1 MESPGKNLL
10 RLLVERDP
18 ASPEFRS
25 GVRAVLHPTDLPGDD
40 EFDLWRDV
48 FVQQKLPLGRFLQSA
63 LLHAAAVALLWTI
76 TLSWIRQQKILDPT
90 AFDRSSLV
98 TYSPEEYLPPLD
110 TGASEA
116 PKMETGDP
124 AYAKQPILSVP
135 PEADNRSQ
143 TIVVPPDLKLDRDVA
158 LPNIVATGAIVP
170 AVPLDATL
178 APLTHNVA
186 TETQDVA
193 TAPDVEFAADRV
205 VRAAMKSDVIA
216 PPPEVTPHRTRGVA
230 GPETAVVE
238 PPPQLTPST
247 KGQVG
252 LMNIGPSEVVAPAPQ
267 LTLTEQHS
275 LAARGKGRLPGGG
288 VQPVGPPPSV
298 AAAGSASGGGR
309 LIALGIHPVAPTG
322 PVAVPRGNRRGT
334 FAATPQGKPGAS
346 GTPDLAG
353 SKSEAKGSGARGGG
367 SGSFNARHNGSLPAG
382 LHVGAADSG
391 ATSPVERNGRA
402 SSNGNGENDPREM
415 ASLSTAGAGPGSRS
429 GARAA
434 SPVSDDKITDV
445 DRKVFAGKRVYGR
458 TLNMPN
464 LNSSTGSWV
473 IKFAELDGGRKEG
486 ELLEPVATEKP
497 DPGYP
502 LELMR
507 ANVHGVV
514 TLYAV
519 IHADG
524 KVGDIRVLNS
534 PDERLDSYA
543 AKALAGWKFVPAERA
558 GKPVALEAVVEI
570 PFRVRRSF

>member
-1 MESPGKNLL
+1 MESPGKDLL
-10 RLLVERDP
+10 RPLVERDP

-25 GVRAVLHPTDLPGDD
+25 GVRAALHPALHTTKLPGGEEV

-48 FVQQKLPLGRFLQSA
+48 FVQQKLPWGRFLQSA
-63 LLHAAAVALLWTI
+63 LLHTAAVALIWTI
-76 TLSWIRQQKILDPT
+76 SLSWIRQQKILDRA

-116 PKMETGDP
+116 PKVQKGDP

-135 PEADNRSQ
+135 READNRSQ
-143 TIVVPPDLKLDRDVA
+143 TIVVPPDLKLDRDVP
-158 LPNIVATGAIVP
+158 LPNVVATGAIVP
-170 AVPLDATL
+170 AIPLDATRPSL
-178 APLTHNVA
+178 SSTRIVAP
-186 TETQDVA
+186 ETQVVA
-193 TAPDVEFAADRV
+193 PAPDVQFARDRV
-205 VRAAMKSDVIA
+205 VQAAMKSDVVA
-216 PPPEVTPHRTRGVA
+216 PPPE
-230 GPETAVVE
+230 
-238 PPPQLTPST
+238 LTQST
-247 KGQVG
+247 KGRVG

-275 LAARGKGRLPGGG
+275 LAGRSKGNLPGGS
-288 VQPVGPPPSV
+288 VQPVGPPPSM
-298 AAAGSASGGGR
+298 AAAGGASTGGR

-322 PVAVPRGNRRGT
+322 PVPVPGGNRRGT

-353 SKSEAKGSGARGGG
+353 GGKGD
-367 SGSFNARHNGSLPAG
+367 SGSQTRNNGRGSLPAG
-382 LHVGAADSG
+382 LHVGAGGSG
-391 ATSPVERNGRA
+391 ATPGHAGEGGGAHGNSG
-402 SSNGNGENDPREM
+402 GNGTDGAREM
-415 ASLSTAGAGPGSRS
+415 ASLSSSGVTPGARS

-434 SPVSDDKITDV
+434 SAVPDDKVTDV
-445 DRKVFAGKRVYGR
+445 DRQVFGGKRFYEMA
-458 TLNMPN
+458 LNMPN

-473 IKFAELDGGRKEG
+473 IRFAELDAGRKEG
-486 ELLEPVATEKP
+486 ELLAPVATEKS

-502 LELMR
+502 LELIR
-507 ANVHGVV
+507 ANVHGMV

-534 PDERLDSYA
+534 PDERLDSFA
-543 AKALAGWKFVPAERA
+543 AKALARWKFVPAVRA
-558 GKPVALEAVVEI
+558 GKPVALEAVVVI

>member
-1 MESPGKNLL
+1 M

-48 FVQQKLPLGRFLQSA
+48 FVQQKLPWGRFLQSA

-178 APLTHNVA
+178 APLTHIVA
-186 TETQDVA
+186 TETQVVA
-193 TAPDVEFAADRV
+193 PAPDVEFAADRV

-216 PPPEVTPHRTRGVA
+216 PPPEVTPHHTRGVA

>member
-48 FVQQKLPLGRFLQSA
+48 FVQQKLPWGRFLQSA

-178 APLTHNVA
+178 APLTHIVA
-186 TETQDVA
+186 TETQVVA
-193 TAPDVEFAADRV
+193 PAPDVEFAADRV